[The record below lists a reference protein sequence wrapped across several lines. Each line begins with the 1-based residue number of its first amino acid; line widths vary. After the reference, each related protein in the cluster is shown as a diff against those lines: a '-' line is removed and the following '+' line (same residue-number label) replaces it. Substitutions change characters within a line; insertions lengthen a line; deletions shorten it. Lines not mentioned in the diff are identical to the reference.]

1 MEGNSNSDEEQV
13 TMKPVYEFTFFASE
27 KDRKDGAEPV
37 RQRRTDELENDGPHF
52 REEGVEC
59 LAAMGRE
66 DPDCE
71 VRMVGLQQIAG

>member
-1 MEGNSNSDEEQV
+1 MGMEGNSNSDEEQV
-13 TMKPVYEFTFFASE
+13 TMKPVYEFTWS
-27 KDRKDGAEPV
+27 DGST
-37 RQRRTDELENDGPHF
+37 RRTDELENDGPHF

-71 VRMVGLQQIAG
+71 VKMVGLQQIGA